1 MDRFYVPTNTYT
13 DLSTQKALSRPSSS
27 LPTSVSDILNVSG
40 LNEEHL
46 PQIIAEALIALIMF
60 LPGTALSMAPL
71 KDVTYRGELSS
82 R

>member
-1 MDRFYVPTNTYT
+1 MTDLRT

-27 LPTSVSDILNVSG
+27 LPASVSDIMDVCRHK
-40 LNEEHL
+40 EDDL

>member
-1 MDRFYVPTNTYT
+1 MIDTYA

-27 LPTSVSDILNVSG
+27 LPTSVSNILEVFRHK
-40 LNEEHL
+40 EDYL

>member
-1 MDRFYVPTNTYT
+1 
-13 DLSTQKALSRPSSS
+13 
-27 LPTSVSDILNVSG
+27 VSDILSIPSR
-40 LNEEHL
+40 NEKRL

-82 R
+82 RYVNLGPCNLMTFTDILGQ

>member
-1 MDRFYVPTNTYT
+1 M
-13 DLSTQKALSRPSSS
+13 
-27 LPTSVSDILNVSG
+27 SDILNIYG
-40 LNEEHL
+40 RNKKRL

-82 R
+82 RYANLNRYNLLTSTDISGR